1 MDGLWHF
8 RSVGATGYGRSMR
21 RSLLLAM
28 AALLVLVPAAVAAK
42 RVLETVFQGATSAT
56 LSYDKTKGDPGY
68 AGLHVRIRRSNHIVV
83 EKDLGDRFTSPAK
96 DFGTKKKPMSIA
108 LKNLDADKRMEVIVD
123 TWTGGAHCCLVSDVW
138 DPTTA
143 KKFRRVTQNWGS
155 AGYRLRNVDGKGPL
169 EFVSADTRFGGEIV
183 PEAFTGGPIRIFQLK
198 SGKFRP
204 VTVRFPKTV
213 RRNAQFWLDQL
224 AETEGK
230 EGRRGALAAYAADK
244 ALLGEG
250 AEGLARVKADP
261 AGGGAF
267 ARKLEAFLKKLHY
280 PVD

>member
-1 MDGLWHF
+1 
-8 RSVGATGYGRSMR
+8 MR
-21 RSLLLAM
+21 RSLLLAV
-28 AALLVLVPAAVAAK
+28 AALLVLAPAAVAAK

-56 LSYDKTKGDPGY
+56 LSYDRTKADPGY
-68 AGLHVRIRRSNHIVV
+68 AGLHVRVRRFNHIVV
-83 EKDLGDRFTSPAK
+83 EKDIGDAFTSPAR
-96 DFGTKKKPMSIA
+96 DFGTAKKPRSIA
-108 LKNLDADKRMEVIVD
+108 LRNLDADKRLEVIVD

-143 KKFRRVTQNWGS
+143 TKFRHVTRNWGI
-155 AGYRLRNVDGKGPL
+155 AGYRLRNVDAKGAP
-169 EFVSADTRFGGEIV
+169 EFVSADTRFAGEIV
-183 PEAFTGGPIRIFQLK
+183 PEAVTGGPIRIFQLK
-198 SGKFRP
+198 GGKFRP
-204 VTVRFPKTV
+204 VTVKFPKTV

-224 AETEGK
+224 AQTEDK

-261 AGGGAF
+261 AGGDAF
-267 ARKLEAFLKKLHY
+267 AQKLKAFLKKLHY